1 MSTVELG
8 MKDGNTNIWCLT
20 LKGLTSSFRESS
32 NKPHIPFFNQY
43 PFLKTVGTKV
53 VEVLRLASEQIV
65 VMPLHEEVENE
76 LGDHHNDDHEWVDLI
91 LHMT

>member
-1 MSTVELG
+1 M
-8 MKDGNTNIWCLT
+8 
-20 LKGLTSSFRESS
+20 
-32 NKPHIPFFNQY
+32 
-43 PFLKTVGTKV
+43 VGTKV
-53 VEVLRLASEQIV
+53 VEGLRLANEQIV